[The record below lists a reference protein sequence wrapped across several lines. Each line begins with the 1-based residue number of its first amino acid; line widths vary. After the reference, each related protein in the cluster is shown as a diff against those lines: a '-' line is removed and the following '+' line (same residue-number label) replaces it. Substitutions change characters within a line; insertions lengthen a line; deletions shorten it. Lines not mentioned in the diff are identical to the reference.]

1 MKKFMLGCLIT
12 GLLLLAAIGGAAY
25 WFIWRPNQQAQQAE
39 MNARAFTPNAQGL
52 LTKTQVDN
60 YLAVQNAMFA
70 KLGADFERIK
80 KKYAEKAQQPSSGGS
95 EVGVGD
101 MMVMYQEFNAL
112 KNSAKEAKTQSLNA
126 QKISIEEYTWI
137 REQVNTSMKVL
148 ATGALDDLQKNINVE
163 GLNIPLPSGDA
174 TSQGAEQDATQK
186 LLQEAMGMANDALK
200 QKSSVGPEM
209 SEAQLAA
216 AKKNAELLKPHYP
229 ELLKMSFLAF
239 IDGDQSLDF
248 LLKP

>member
-1 MKKFMLGCLIT
+1 VKKFMLGCLIT
-12 GLLLLAAIGGAAY
+12 GLLMLAAIGGAAY
-25 WFIWRPNQQAQQAE
+25 WFLWRPSQQAE
-39 MNARAFTPNAQGL
+39 QAAMNARAFTPNAEGL
-52 LTKTQVDN
+52 LTQTQVDN

-70 KLGADFERIK
+70 KLGGEFERIK
-80 KKYAEKAQQPSSGGS
+80 KKYAEKARQPSSAGG

-101 MMVMYQEFNAL
+101 MMAMYQEFNAL

-126 QKISIEEYTWI
+126 QKISVEEYTWI

-148 ATGALDDLQKNINVE
+148 ATGALGDLQKNIPME
-163 GLNIPLPSGDA
+163 GLNVPSPSGDA
-174 TSQGAEQDATQK
+174 PAQGAEQDPTQK

-200 QKSSVGPEM
+200 QSSGVGAEM

-216 AKKNAELLKPHYP
+216 AKKNAELLKPHYAD
-229 ELLKMSFLAF
+229 LLKMSFLAF

>member
-1 MKKFMLGCLIT
+1 VKKFMLGCLIT
-12 GLLLLAAIGGAAY
+12 GLLLAAAIGGAAY

-39 MNARAFTPNAQGL
+39 MNARAFAPNADGL

-80 KKYAEKAQQPSSGGS
+80 KKYIEKAQQPNAAGG

-101 MMVMYQEFNAL
+101 MMAMYQEFNAL

-126 QKISIEEYTWI
+126 QKISMEEYAWI
-137 REQVNTSMKVL
+137 REQVNNSMKVL
-148 ATGALDDLQKNINVE
+148 ATGALGDLQKEITVE
-163 GLNIPLPSGDA
+163 DLNIPLPSGDA
-174 TSQGAEQDATQK
+174 TSPGAEQDPTQK
-186 LLQEAMGMANDALK
+186 LLKEAMGMANDALK
-200 QKSSVGPEM
+200 QGSGVGADM

-216 AKKNAELLKPHYP
+216 AKKNAELLKPHYAV
-229 ELLKMSFLAF
+229 LLKTSFLGF
-239 IDGDQSLDF
+239 VDGDQSLDF